1 MNIHIE
7 DKIISEN
14 KRKGYQRNH
23 QILVSWNQKVAG
35 SITKKQIIKNL
46 ATLKKLFKVGI
57 LNFLFNLVAN
67 LQNQLRV
74 IKIC

>member
-1 MNIHIE
+1 MNIHNE

-14 KRKGYQRNH
+14 KRKGYKRNH

-46 ATLKKLFKVGI
+46 ATLKKTF
-57 LNFLFNLVAN
+57 
-67 LQNQLRV
+67 
-74 IKIC
+74 